1 MNFRWTCPYCNHKCT
16 ITNNN
21 FSAGTH
27 VFDLTNKYEN
37 KLGLKSN
44 VTVCPNPECAEITI
58 EAFLYK
64 SRDYRANPYL
74 PPSSATASA
83 FIHSWKLLPHSHAKP
98 FPEYIPEP
106 ILSDYNEACAISD
119 LSPKASATLSR
130 RCLQGMIRDYW
141 EISDKTLYKEIN
153 ALKNKVSEEVW
164 ESLDSVR
171 EIGNIGAHME
181 QDINVIVD
189 VDVDEAKILIELLE
203 ILFEEWYIARH
214 ERNLKLS
221 RIRQIRDNKKTIKE
235 Q

>member
-16 ITNNN
+16 ITQGN
-21 FSAGTH
+21 FSVSTH
-27 VFDLTNKYEN
+27 IFDLKNKYEN
-37 KLGLKSN
+37 KLGFKSS

-64 SRDYRANPYL
+64 SRDYRVNPYL
-74 PPSSATASA
+74 QPTSS
-83 FIHSWKLLPHSHAKP
+83 IHSWKLLPHSHAKP
-98 FPEYIPEP
+98 FPDYIPEP
-106 ILSDYNEACAISD
+106 ILSDYNEACSISD

-141 EISDKTLYKEIN
+141 KVTDKNLYLEIN
-153 ALKNKVSEEVW
+153 ALEDKVSEQVW
-164 ESLDSVR
+164 ESLNAVR

-181 QDINVIVD
+181 KDINVIVD
-189 VDVDEAKILIELLE
+189 VEADEAKILIELLE

-214 ERNLKLS
+214 ERDLKLS
-221 RIRQIRDNKKTIKE
+221 RIQKIRDEKKVIKE